1 MAVTL
6 EQFRTATK
14 DLDGSTELWVDDE
27 GAVLAAWKMHN
38 EQLNGEFVVLSTYR
52 DPSSPQKQEVFT
64 LLVEDPLS
72 VEEIASYAEALGGR
86 AATVDA
92 RTGPD
97 SREANELAE
106 EFQRLRE
113 RNPALADPAFH
124 KGYRSYFVRYADGV
138 RRATAGLSNDHPF

>member
-64 LLVEDPLS
+64 LRSGSMPSSSGSSRWWDRP
-72 VEEIASYAEALGGR
+72 R
-86 AATVDA
+86 
-92 RTGPD
+92 RT
-97 SREANELAE
+97 R
-106 EFQRLRE
+106 
-113 RNPALADPAFH
+113 
-124 KGYRSYFVRYADGV
+124 
-138 RRATAGLSNDHPF
+138 